1 MGSLARLSAA
11 GEVQL
16 SASHSSHFLP
26 FTSALHSC
34 CLFWL
39 LFKRKVQ
46 SSEHCSVLSFIGSYP
61 KQDFLIVT
69 KILWER
75 QEWWLIRWTNKKLV
89 PLVESIAFAE
99 CHWGR
104 EHNGTHLRVRGVS
117 HQDWLYIQELII
129 KRVFKFCILK
139 TTASFEVTP
148 HWDLKCIKTMLY

>member
-1 MGSLARLSAA
+1 MVDMASLGIAARFPTVSTLREVIGVIFKWKPGKVVRCRWSAIV
-11 GEVQL
+11 G
-16 SASHSSHFLP
+16 HSSHFLP

-104 EHNGTHLRVRGVS
+104 GHNGTHLRVRGVS
-117 HQDWLYIQELII
+117 HQDWLYIQE
-129 KRVFKFCILK
+129 
-139 TTASFEVTP
+139 
-148 HWDLKCIKTMLY
+148 

>member
-1 MGSLARLSAA
+1 MVDMASLGIAARFPTVSTLREVIGVIFKWKPGKVVRCRWSAIV
-11 GEVQL
+11 G
-16 SASHSSHFLP
+16 HSSHFLP

-104 EHNGTHLRVRGVS
+104 EDNGTHLRVRGVPY
-117 HQDWLYIQELII
+117 QDWLYIRE
-129 KRVFKFCILK
+129 
-139 TTASFEVTP
+139 
-148 HWDLKCIKTMLY
+148 